1 MGLPGDGLYT
11 GSGGGGHGYT
21 ILPGKGRYHMYDG
34 VGGHMIAVSDYNRR
48 CAFLSPQPSSDSLA
62 LPCGEEAL
70 THIQRLP
77 NHGVVVPERGCV
89 VLFAGG

>member
-34 VGGHMIAVSDYNRR
+34 VGMIAVSEYNRR
-48 CAFLSPQPSSDSLA
+48 WAFEGPAACSCAGDSL
-62 LPCGEEAL
+62 
-70 THIQRLP
+70 
-77 NHGVVVPERGCV
+77 
-89 VLFAGG
+89 